1 MIWSTFD
8 WNDITTLNVCPKSQ
22 AKIHSVL
29 SKAINLFFIQ
39 SMTFHYVIAQEIKT
53 LFIDLIMDEI
63 WVLK

>member
-1 MIWSTFD
+1 MIWSTLD
-8 WNDITTLNVCPKSQ
+8 WNDITTLNGCPKSQ
-22 AKIHSVL
+22 TKIHSIL

-53 LFIDLIMDEI
+53 LFIDLIMNEL